1 MYSNTS
7 PATPVTVELPYQLE
21 LRPYQK
27 PLWNAS
33 VIDGSNRIIT
43 VWPRRNGK
51 DLIFLNIA
59 VARAMQ
65 RQGLYFYIAPYYTQ
79 VKSIIWR
86 GSDSMGRRFMDYI
99 PPQLLKRKYESDLMV
114 ELVNGSIIRLLGSDN
129 IDSIVGNNPVGVCF
143 TEFSLHKPEAW
154 HYLRPVLAENG
165 GWAMFN
171 GTPRGLN
178 HMFTQFQMAA
188 ASPDWWV
195 QFLTR
200 DDTGIPSLEAIEADR
215 RSGMPE
221 SLIKQEYYCSWTASS
236 EEVLIPL
243 DIIQPRLQTRLPN
256 NYLEQRPRAAKIIG
270 VDVAFATL
278 GDKAVVAKRQGRFLH
293 PLEKYQGKDNV
304 QLAAIIAK
312 EIELW
317 KPDRVYIDWG
327 RGEGVIH
334 TLHDKGYSRV
344 VHGVNFGGKPST
356 ILYNNKRTE
365 MYCRMRDWYDNHDSP
380 PLIPNDEELITGTSA
395 PTFEMNDKNQIQL
408 ESKKSLKK
416 RGVMGLD
423 EADAVALTFSE
434 EEVNTGIESVSSE
447 AYSLGGVLEEK
458 RTYDP
463 LTYFGE
469 DAAHDYLPY
478 LSDNPDED

>member
-1 MYSNTS
+1 MNIIDTPQSPEITS
-7 PATPVTVELPYQLE
+7 GHQVRIELPHDLE
-21 LRPYQK
+21 LRKYQK
-27 PLWNAS
+27 PLWNAA
-33 VIDGSNRIIT
+33 VIEQFLRIIA

-59 VARAMQ
+59 IARAMQ
-65 RQGLYFYIAPYYTQ
+65 KVGLYFYIAPFYTQ

-86 GSDSMGRRFMDYI
+86 GADASGKRFLDYI
-99 PPQLLKRKYESDLMV
+99 PPALFKRKYESDLMV
-114 ELVNGSIIRLLGSDN
+114 ELVNGSFIRFLGSDN
-129 IDSIVGNNPVGVCF
+129 IDSIVGNNPLGVIF

-178 HMFTQFQMAA
+178 HMFSQFQYAA
-188 ASPDWWV
+188 GSEEWWV
-195 QFLTR
+195 QYLTR
-200 DDTGIPSLEAIEADR
+200 DDTGIPTLEAIDSDR
-215 RSGMPE
+215 KSGMPE

-243 DIIQPRLQTRLPN
+243 DIIQPRLTTRLPN
-256 NYLEQRPRAAKIIG
+256 NYLEARPRAAKIMG

-278 GDKAVVAKRQGRFLH
+278 GDKAVLAKRQGRFLH
-293 PLEKYQGKDNV
+293 PLNKHQGKDNV

-334 TLHDKGYSRV
+334 TLHDKGYSRI

-356 ILYNNKRTE
+356 ILYNNRRTE
-365 MYCRMRDWYDNHDSP
+365 MYCRMRDWFANEEDP
-380 PLIPNDEELITGTSA
+380 PLIPNDEELISGASA

-408 ESKKSLKK
+408 ESKKQLKK
-416 RGVMGLD
+416 RGARGLD
-423 EADAVALTFSE
+423 ESDAVALTFAD
-434 EEVNTGIESVSSE
+434 EEVKVGLE
-447 AYSLGGVLEEK
+447 AQDPNSYVLDSGLTRK
-458 RTYDP
+458 RHYDP
-463 LTYFGE
+463 QTYF
-469 DAAHDYLPY
+469 
-478 LSDNPDED
+478 DEDYDYEYTNY